1 MPSWTE
7 LVNECDKLSPQ
18 ARISFIIRN
27 FDEQMLKISNLRDE
41 RNIIFYGSA
50 FLQKPQFPSYGTQ
63 IMPEDINGFMSVMHT
78 MNWDK
83 GLTLILHTPGGVT
96 TAAETIVE
104 YLRSKF
110 PENIEVIVPAYAM
123 SAGTMISLASDRIIM
138 GRQSQLGPIDPQMPT
153 PQGYFS
159 ALAIIAQFE
168 RAKKDILDELKN
180 AHIWAPILSSLGPAL
195 LVEAENAKG
204 YSEQMVLKWLSKY
217 MFRHFGDCAQEKSA
231 KVVKHFSQ
239 SSEETM
245 ENRNHGRRIDVN
257 EALSQELNVV
267 RLEDIQALQEA
278 VLTCYHL
285 LTILFESSPSLKIIA
300 SSNGKKWIKNAQVNK
315 P

>member
-27 FDEQMLKISNLRDE
+27 FDEQMQYISNLRDE

-78 MNWDK
+78 MNWEK

-123 SAGTMISLASDRIIM
+123 SAGTMISLASDTIIM

-159 ALAIIAQFE
+159 ALAIIDQFE
-168 RAKKDILDELKN
+168 RAKIDILSDLKN
-180 AHIWAPILSSLGPAL
+180 AHVWAPILASLGPAL
-195 LVEAENAKG
+195 LLEAKNAKG

-217 MFRHFGDCAQEKSA
+217 MFKDLNEKAHKKSEE
-231 KVVKHFSQ
+231 VVQHFSQ
-239 SSEETM
+239 SSEATQ
-245 ENRNHGRRIDVN
+245 ENRNHGRRIDAV
-257 EALSQELNVV
+257 EAKRQGLNVMT
-267 RLEDIQALQEA
+267 LEDNQPLQEA